1 MKLFYDEQGRLSE
14 VIGSG
19 ENGDFTDN
27 EEKIISKFI
36 ETEKEMKLKS
46 FEENRI
52 IQVEIA
58 KNQAE
63 MSRTSSQTYG
73 KFWDALGSL
82 AITSCYPDPHPNQMS
97 QNTQPQVSQSDKK

>member
-1 MKLFYDEQGRLSE
+1 MKLIYDEKGRLSE
-14 VIGSG
+14 ILGSG

-27 EEKIISKFI
+27 EQKIVTKFI
-36 ETEKEMKLKS
+36 DADKEMKLKS

-63 MSRTSSQTYG
+63 MSMTSSNTYG

-82 AITSCYPDPHPNQMS
+82 AIASCYPDQPRLNQLP
-97 QNTQPQVSQSDKK
+97 QNT

>member
-1 MKLFYDEQGRLSE
+1 MKLIYDEKGRLSE
-14 VIGSG
+14 ILGSG

-27 EEKIISKFI
+27 EQKIVTKFI
-36 ETEKEMKLKS
+36 DADKEMKLKS

-63 MSRTSSQTYG
+63 MSMTSSQTYG

-82 AITSCYPDPHPNQMS
+82 AIASCCPDQPRPNQLP
-97 QNTQPQVSQSDKK
+97 QNT

>member
-1 MKLFYDEQGRLSE
+1 MKLIYDEKGRLSE
-14 VIGSG
+14 ILGSG

-27 EEKIISKFI
+27 EQKIVTKFI
-36 ETEKEMKLKS
+36 DADKEMKLKS

-63 MSRTSSQTYG
+63 MSMTSSNTYG

-82 AITSCYPDPHPNQMS
+82 AIASCCPDQPRPNQLP
-97 QNTQPQVSQSDKK
+97 QNPQSTKKVN

>member
-1 MKLFYDEQGRLSE
+1 MKLIYDEKGRLSE
-14 VIGSG
+14 ILGSG

-27 EEKIISKFI
+27 EQKIVTKFI
-36 ETEKEMKLKS
+36 DADKEMKLKS

-63 MSRTSSQTYG
+63 MSMTSSQTYG

-82 AITSCYPDPHPNQMS
+82 AITSCCPDQPRPNQLP
-97 QNTQPQVSQSDKK
+97 QNT

>member
-1 MKLFYDEQGRLSE
+1 MKLIYDEKGRLSE
-14 VIGSG
+14 ILGSG

-27 EEKIISKFI
+27 EQKIVTKFI
-36 ETEKEMKLKS
+36 DADKEMKLKS

-63 MSRTSSQTYG
+63 MSMTSSQTYG

-82 AITSCYPDPHPNQMS
+82 AIASCCPDQPRPNQLP
-97 QNTQPQVSQSDKK
+97 QNPQSTKKVN

>member
-1 MKLFYDEQGRLSE
+1 MKLIYDEKGRLSE
-14 VIGSG
+14 ILGSG

-27 EEKIISKFI
+27 EQKIVTKFI
-36 ETEKEMKLKS
+36 DADKEMKLKS

-63 MSRTSSQTYG
+63 MSMTSSQTYS

-82 AITSCYPDPHPNQMS
+82 AIASCCPDQPRPNQLP
-97 QNTQPQVSQSDKK
+97 QNT